1 MLVASWGG
9 RGRGGDPGL
18 WAIGRAQSGRAG
30 ARHLGHPG
38 IRGQSR
44 TEPEASPQ
52 QIHASAG
59 EVPVAAGTWH
69 CRLQRFC
76 ALPVALA
83 AQAWALGNVQLNKTQ
98 PLRAVEVSSRC
109 GDEDTGNHPH
119 KFPGP
124 WPHMSTRGCS
134 HRKKQLLRL
143 RGPEVRAQG
152 ADEAGPRGISEGASV
167 RPQGLGLPALPGVLW
182 LTRHHP
188 VPHVVCPQSESVS
201 HGPIRTSVAGFRVP
215 PQSRMASS

>member
-9 RGRGGDPGL
+9 RGRRGDPSL

-38 IRGQSR
+38 VRGQSR

-52 QIHASAG
+52 QLHASAG

-119 KFPGP
+119 EFPGP

-134 HRKKQLLRL
+134 HRNNSCGSGGRKSELRVL
-143 RGPEVRAQG
+143 MKRVLVAFPRVRLSVPRVWGCQHSQAFCG
-152 ADEAGPRGISEGASV
+152 SRGIT
-167 RPQGLGLPALPGVLW
+167 PC
-182 LTRHHP
+182 
-188 VPHVVCPQSESVS
+188 HVWSAPRVS
-201 HGPIRTSVAGFRVP
+201 LFH
-215 PQSRMASS
+215 MAP